1 MIGDDVEQETLSSV
15 WLVLLGQT
23 KTSTNNLSCDSVDS
37 RSSSRLDPVII
48 LVKEYRHKQKGVEWW
63 ESEGKRK
70 EALDLAAVFS
80 ELRPGRNL
88 YQKKFSNSDN
98 KFETSSSIISNKIFR
113 NSAISYLELV

>member
-1 MIGDDVEQETLSSV
+1 MIIMGKVHLD
-15 WLVLLGQT
+15 
-23 KTSTNNLSCDSVDS
+23 TNKREWSGGN
-37 RSSSRLDPVII
+37 
-48 LVKEYRHKQKGVEWW
+48 QKA
-63 ESEGKRK
+63 RK

>member
-1 MIGDDVEQETLSSV
+1 MSAPVEFL
-15 WLVLLGQT
+15 
-23 KTSTNNLSCDSVDS
+23 N
-37 RSSSRLDPVII
+37 II
-48 LVKEYRHKQKGVEWW
+48 CRFFKA
-63 ESEGKRK
+63 RK